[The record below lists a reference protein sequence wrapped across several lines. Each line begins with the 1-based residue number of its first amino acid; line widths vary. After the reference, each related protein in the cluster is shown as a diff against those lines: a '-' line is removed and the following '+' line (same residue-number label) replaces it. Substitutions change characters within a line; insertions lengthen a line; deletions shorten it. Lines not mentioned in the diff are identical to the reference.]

1 MTEIIFIIVIDPNSS
16 NAYPMRKSKM
26 EELKYDDIKITKMSS
41 GQLAPRK
48 PKFVPDFS
56 KVVKQDLQ
64 TPHFYKEE
72 KF

>member
-1 MTEIIFIIVIDPNSS
+1 
-16 NAYPMRKSKM
+16 MRKSKM

-56 KVVKQDLQ
+56 KVLKQDLQ
-64 TPHFYKEE
+64 TPHFFKEE